1 MFLASKTLIT
11 LITLKLKS
19 SYLCF
24 EYQNRE
30 GKFSPLQVVTFHQY
44 TAVNNDPENTTPS
57 PNK

>member
-1 MFLASKTLIT
+1 MFLASKT

-24 EYQNRE
+24 KYQNRE
-30 GKFSPLQVVTFHQY
+30 GKFSPLRVVTFHQY
-44 TAVNNDPENTTPS
+44 TAVNNDPKNTIPS